1 MKPVKPDAVRCV
13 NCGLDIAW
21 EPVVVD
27 GKPYCCGG
35 CAQGGPCYCSYD
47 VPESDGST
55 SAEAEEAV
63 EIGQNSVECCLRP
76 EADTEKRYPRLTQPS
91 RQPQ

>member
-1 MKPVKPDAVRCV
+1 MKPVKQDTVRCV

-47 VPESDGST
+47 IPESDGST
-55 SAEAEEAV
+55 SAEHEDAV
-63 EIGQNSVECCLRP
+63 EIAHGSVERCLSP
-76 EADTEKRYPRLTQPS
+76 EADARTGHQELRQPA